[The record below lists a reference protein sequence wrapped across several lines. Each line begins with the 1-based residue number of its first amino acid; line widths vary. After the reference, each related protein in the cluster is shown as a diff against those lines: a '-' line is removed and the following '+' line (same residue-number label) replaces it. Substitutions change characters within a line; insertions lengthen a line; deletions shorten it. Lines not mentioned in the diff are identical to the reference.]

1 MNSIGNSSRYKKS
14 SKCVTFYCQ
23 NIIEHFKS
31 RSHKQKLRTAQEQ
44 ENLEELIKEL
54 EDYFLSQEI
63 KKNYSDKPPLVEEQ
77 HKLSPVINEK
87 DLYKFL
93 LVEFIIR
100 NRLAYSIGSSLSIF
114 IQELVK
120 IISPNA

>member
-1 MNSIGNSSRYKKS
+1 MNSIGNSSEADSLLKDFGQSVNDALKGIIKVDPNNKEGKNFICMLCRYKKS
-14 SKCVTFYCQ
+14 SRCVTFYCQ

-63 KKNYSDKPPLVEEQ
+63 KNNCSDKLPLVEEQ
-77 HKLSPVINEK
+77 HKL
-87 DLYKFL
+87 
-93 LVEFIIR
+93 
-100 NRLAYSIGSSLSIF
+100 
-114 IQELVK
+114 
-120 IISPNA
+120 